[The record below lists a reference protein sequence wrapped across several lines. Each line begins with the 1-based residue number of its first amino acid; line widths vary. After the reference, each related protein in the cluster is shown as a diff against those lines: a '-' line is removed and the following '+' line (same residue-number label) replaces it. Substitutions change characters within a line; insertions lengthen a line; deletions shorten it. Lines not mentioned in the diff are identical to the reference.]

1 MELHYF
7 TAPWCPGCKQVR
19 PYLDRVTK
27 ATVVPHDV
35 DTEVGKQAAF
45 ERDVQALPTVI
56 AVLNGE
62 VLWGY
67 SGTPKDLF
75 SKLVELR

>member
-7 TAPWCPGCKQVR
+7 TAPWCAGCKQVE

-27 ATVVPHDV
+27 AAVILHDV
-35 DTEVGKQAAF
+35 DTEGGKQAAF